1 MPYQK
6 RCGCKIHHTP
16 KRWGKIY
23 RYKRKY
29 LTTRSHSSF
38 FPLLWHPSSS
48 QKAKLFHTTKI
59 RENKALF
66 PEDSHRV
73 SSFLPGQHPAPLPQL
88 LYDSS
93 SPSLRF
99 LPSRPL
105 ALTSGR
111 ARGSLRV
118 AASKPCICWLT
129 RQTDKGEAHPAGI
142 PPGRMCMG
150 VSLPC
155 SATIFIKK
163 EKKKKKSRN
172 LVSLRAFICLSYWN
186 EISQR
191 DKCSVSITYGQ
202 RGGCSR
208 NQAEIGKNWEA
219 QLGKQLPPHKFSHS
233 PRTGVRP

>member
-1 MPYQK
+1 MVVRSSMLQ
-6 RCGCKIHHTP
+6 RG
-16 KRWGKIY
+16 WGKYTGI
-23 RYKRKY
+23 KEN
-29 LTTRSHSSF
+29 RSHSSF

-48 QKAKLFHTTKI
+48 QKAKLFHTTI

-66 PEDSHRV
+66 PEDSHRM

-150 VSLPC
+150 VFLPC

-163 EKKKKKSRN
+163 EKKN
-172 LVSLRAFICLSYWN
+172 
-186 EISQR
+186 
-191 DKCSVSITYGQ
+191 
-202 RGGCSR
+202 
-208 NQAEIGKNWEA
+208 
-219 QLGKQLPPHKFSHS
+219 
-233 PRTGVRP
+233 

>member
-23 RYKRKY
+23 IYTRKH

-38 FPLLWHPSSS
+38 FPLLCHLSSS
-48 QKAKLFHTTKI
+48 QKDKLFHTTI
-59 RENKALF
+59 RANKALF
-66 PEDSHRV
+66 PEDPHRM
-73 SSFLPGQHPAPLPQL
+73 SSVLPGQHPALLPQL

-118 AASKPCICWLT
+118 AASKLCICWLT
-129 RQTDKGEAHPAGI
+129 RQTDKGEAHPVDI
-142 PPGRMCMG
+142 PPGRMWMG

-155 SATIFIKK
+155 SATILIKK
-163 EKKKKKSRN
+163 RKKKK
-172 LVSLRAFICLSYWN
+172 VETWCLW
-186 EISQR
+186 ELL
-191 DKCSVSITYGQ
+191 SVCHSGMKLAKGINVLWALPTG
-202 RGGCSR
+202 RGEAA
-208 NQAEIGKNWEA
+208 AETK
-219 QLGKQLPPHKFSHS
+219 LK
-233 PRTGVRP
+233 